1 MTCKHCCDSNIIFD
15 TKSAKKELK
24 RYRKKGA
31 IGATNKLIEAMSGL
45 PKKDKTLLDIG
56 GGIGA
61 LQWEFLENE
70 ASNTTDIDGSEGY
83 LHVAEEY
90 ATEKG
95 WQDKVTF
102 SEGDINDVVNELD
115 KHDFVTLDKVVCCYP
130 DYELI
135 LNNATAKCNE
145 YLALTFPMSGFI
157 SRTLN
162 IFPSI
167 YFWIKR
173 SEFKTYIHS
182 NRLIE
187 SAIENNGFTP
197 IHKSIKF
204 PWRVQV
210 YRKK

>member
-1 MTCKHCCDSNIIFD
+1 MIFD
-15 TKSAKKELK
+15 TKSAKKEMK
-24 RYRKKGA
+24 YYRKKGA
-31 IGATNKLIEAMSGL
+31 IGATKKLIKAMTDL

-70 ASNTTDIDGSEGY
+70 ASNTTDIDGSIGY
-83 LHVAEEY
+83 LQVSEEY
-90 ATEKG
+90 ATDKG
-95 WQDKVTF
+95 WQNKAAF
-102 SEGDINDVVNELD
+102 LEGDINDVVNEID
-115 KHDFVTLDKVVCCYP
+115 KNDFVTLDKVVCCYP

-157 SRTLN
+157 SRAIN
-162 IFPSI
+162 KIGSI
-167 YFWIKR
+167 YFWIKK

-182 NRLIE
+182 NKMMEQLIE
-187 SAIENNGFTP
+187 SNGFTP

-210 YRKK
+210 YRRL